1 MAYPEE
7 SSLVNYPNLSD
18 KVYEII
24 KNEILSGAT
33 SPGAQLEVVGLAK
46 RLGVSRTPVKEAISR
61 LIVEGFVRD
70 FPRKGYFVSKRDR
83 EDITELLDARLMLEL
98 VAVERGLHLVKPAQI
113 EGMRRV
119 LGEIDG
125 IMDSQ
130 GWYIDYEEFV
140 RKDAQFHLLIIDTA
154 RNRHLIEAY
163 RRIFLHYHA
172 ARMHLSLGPGYRR
185 GFETRQEHKVI
196 VDAFESKDLPA
207 LKAAL
212 TRHMQETTKWFEA
225 AQAPAIEDA
234 TSNPHHEP

>member
-1 MAYPEE
+1 MTSIEE

-24 KNEILSGAT
+24 KNEILSGLT

-70 FPRKGYFVSKRDR
+70 LPRKGYFVSKRDR
-83 EDITELLDARLMLEL
+83 EDISELLDARLMLEL
-98 VAVERGLHLVKPAQI
+98 VAVERGVHLVKPDQI
-113 EGMRRV
+113 EEMRQLLRH
-119 LGEIDG
+119 IDG
-125 IMDSQ
+125 IMDDQ
-130 GWYIDYEEFV
+130 GWYVDYEEFV
-140 RKDAQFHLLIIDTA
+140 RKDAEFHLLIIGAA
-154 RNRHLIEAY
+154 RNRHLLEAY

-185 GFETRQEHKVI
+185 GFETRHEHKLI

-207 LKAAL
+207 LKEAIA
-212 TRHMQETTKWFEA
+212 RHMQETMKWFES
-225 AQAPAIEDA
+225 AQESIEGA
-234 TSNPHHEP
+234 VSNSSSGV